1 MISSRKLLSKINSFK
16 EGIEPTILGIV
27 TCGLEIISINFIFC
41 RIGEDPKTSKV
52 GLISSGEIL
61 KLVTKSINL
70 SRFKILSS
78 NTAKRSSFTR
88 PREYPKRVKRASA
101 SSCLNKILYSA
112 REVNIR

>member
-70 SRFKILSS
+70 SRDKEDDGLMRIGSRDVALELLEEIG
-78 NTAKRSSFTR
+78 R
-88 PREYPKRVKRASA
+88 
-101 SSCLNKILYSA
+101 
-112 REVNIR
+112 